1 MHVIFTTQYLLLT
14 LNILFLFNILMY
26 HIFHSFSL
34 SPLPPLLTHAIS
46 CFRLR
51 IMFVG
56 EFLLP
61 QVSQNITSILILLIF
76 VGDFFDSLLQKE
88 SATEKHYESGWHFNS
103 PVAKGTKWWSSTLGG
118 PPKNR
123 QIH

>member
-1 MHVIFTTQYLLLT
+1 
-14 LNILFLFNILMY
+14 
-26 HIFHSFSL
+26 
-34 SPLPPLLTHAIS
+34 
-46 CFRLR
+46 
-51 IMFVG
+51 MFVG

-103 PVAKGTKWWSSTLGG
+103 PVAKRTKWWSSTLGAH
-118 PPKNR
+118 PRIVRYTR
-123 QIH
+123 QRSEVTKVQRRSRLFKSWGVVHLS